1 MLIRTVSGCISL
13 HQHHLF
19 NTKMTDKLDD
29 IQLGDDDSSIDIDLT
44 EEQGEGSKKE
54 DVKDVK
60 QDKKDEDEDVK
71 KDVKEDDKHDTNDV
85 NESSDPSEHPYP
97 PKLHSTKAPTLLGET
112 QTVND
117 TTFYVVGDAKSCSTL
132 IVVLTNYLG
141 FESSNNMLAADTIHS
156 STGLP
161 VVLIDS
167 TGNNPAMHVMR
178 LKGDEELPH
187 LPPPQTKPK
196 SQAGPS
202 FLGKFK
208 SWFAGSVSG
217 FFDDMWLAAHSYEK
231 TIAIVRSSIE
241 QVYQVYTP
249 GKIIVVG
256 YGFGARYVLPLL
268 KRSSVFNPH
277 EEDDED
283 SSPWEVRDK
292 ANAEDHIL
300 SGVAV
305 NPSLTTIDD
314 FKNVQKP
321 LLFIYSDE
329 NDMLPRTLVEQGFRA
344 IPGKDAERKMI
355 SQNPPLPH
363 GFAIAGDYSEDVVG
377 QKPQEVFDLIDK
389 WVKTQV

>member
-1 MLIRTVSGCISL
+1 MAT
-13 HQHHLF
+13 
-19 NTKMTDKLDD
+19 DD
-29 IQLGDDDSSIDIDLT
+29 IHLGDDSDVEDVIERETESAEQNDTVGDSVESV
-44 EEQGEGSKKE
+44 EESESGDKTKE
-54 DVKDVK
+54 DTDKAESDK
-60 QDKKDEDEDVK
+60 TDKTEDKSDKKDSDK
-71 KDVKEDDKHDTNDV
+71 PDDT
-85 NESSDPSEHPYP
+85 P
-97 PKLHSTKAPTLLGET
+97 PKLVGSSTRKTSTSTPPKGKTS
-112 QTVND
+112 TVND
-117 TTFYVVGDAKSCSTL
+117 VTFYTVGEALKCDTL
-132 IVVLTNYLG
+132 LVVLTNYLG
-141 FESSNNMLAADTIHS
+141 FQSNNNMLCADALHA

-161 VVLIDS
+161 IVLVDS

-196 SQAGPS
+196 SQSGPS

-231 TIAIVRSSIE
+231 TIDIVRSSIE

-249 GKIIVVG
+249 GQIVVVG

-268 KRSSVFNPH
+268 KRSSLFNPG

-300 SGVAV
+300 AGVAV
-305 NPSLTTIDD
+305 NPSLTTLDD
-314 FKNVQKP
+314 FKHVHKP
-321 LLFIYSDE
+321 LLFIYSDDNE
-329 NDMLPRTLVEQGFRA
+329 MLPRTTVEQGFRA
-344 IPGKDAERKMI
+344 IPGKDAERKAI

-363 GFAIAGDYSEDVVG
+363 GFAIPGDYSVDVVG
-377 QKPQEVFDLIDK
+377 DKPQEVVEIIDK
-389 WVKTQV
+389 WVRAKIAK

>member
-1 MLIRTVSGCISL
+1 MT
-13 HQHHLF
+13 
-19 NTKMTDKLDD
+19 TDKADD
-29 IQLGDDDSSIDIDLT
+29 IHLGDDSDEEVTAGATDTAGEQVTETAESSTDKAESDKTEREGDDNKNAVDVNDDKDTNTERQAELPGSSDSPDSSDAPQLHKTSTTI
-44 EEQGEGSKKE
+44 
-54 DVKDVK
+54 
-60 QDKKDEDEDVK
+60 
-71 KDVKEDDKHDTNDV
+71 
-85 NESSDPSEHPYP
+85 P
-97 PKLHSTKAPTLLGET
+97 PKGTTS
-112 QTVND
+112 TVND
-117 TTFYVVGDAKSCSTL
+117 ITFYIVGEAKNADTL

-141 FESSNNMLAADTIHS
+141 FQSNNNLLCADSIHET
-156 STGLP
+156 TGLP
-161 VVLIDS
+161 VVLVDS

-196 SQAGPS
+196 TQSGPS

-231 TIAIVRSSIE
+231 TIDIVRSSIE

-249 GKIIVVG
+249 GQIIVIG

-268 KRSSVFNPH
+268 KRSSLFNPH

-305 NPSLTTIDD
+305 NPSLTTLDD
-314 FKNVQKP
+314 FKHVHKP
-321 LLFIYSDE
+321 LLFIYSDD
-329 NDMLPRTLVEQGFRA
+329 NDMLPRTTVEQGFRV
-344 IPGKDAERKMI
+344 IPGKDAERKAI
-355 SQNPPLPH
+355 SKNPPLPH
-363 GFAIAGDYSEDVVG
+363 GFAIPGDYSEEVVG
-377 QKPQEVFDLIDK
+377 DTPQQVFELIDK
-389 WVKTQV
+389 WVKDQLPKE

>member
-1 MLIRTVSGCISL
+1 MTSDKADDI
-13 HQHHLF
+13 HLGDESDEEV
-19 NTKMTDKLDD
+19 TAGATETAKAADKTAESSTDKSDKTGRD
-29 IQLGDDDSSIDIDLT
+29 GDDDDKNVVNDNDNDT
-44 EEQGEGSKKE
+44 EQQA
-54 DVKDVK
+54 DVPG
-60 QDKKDEDEDVK
+60 
-71 KDVKEDDKHDTNDV
+71 
-85 NESSDPSEHPYP
+85 SSDLPTSSDSADSAEAPRLHKTSTTIP
-97 PKLHSTKAPTLLGET
+97 PKGTTS
-112 QTVND
+112 TVND
-117 TTFYVVGDAKSCSTL
+117 ITFYTVGEAKNADTL

-141 FESSNNMLAADTIHS
+141 FQSNNNLLCADSIHE
-156 STGLP
+156 TTALP
-161 VVLIDS
+161 VVLVDS

-196 SQAGPS
+196 TQSAPS

-231 TIAIVRSSIE
+231 TIDIVRSSIE

-249 GKIIVVG
+249 GQIIVVG

-268 KRSSVFNPH
+268 KRSSLFNPH

-305 NPSLTTIDD
+305 NPSLTSLED
-314 FKNVQKP
+314 FKHVYKP
-321 LLFIYSDE
+321 LLFIYSDD
-329 NDMLPRTLVEQGFRA
+329 NDMLPRTTVEQGFRA
-344 IPGKDAERKMI
+344 IPGKDAERKAI
-355 SQNPPLPH
+355 SKNPPLPH
-363 GFAIAGDYSEDVVG
+363 GFAIPGDYSEEVVG
-377 QKPQEVFDLIDK
+377 DTPQQVFGFIDK
-389 WVKTQV
+389 WVKDQLTKE

>member
-1 MLIRTVSGCISL
+1 
-13 HQHHLF
+13 
-19 NTKMTDKLDD
+19 MTDDKMED
-29 IQLGDDDSSIDIDLT
+29 IHLGDDSDDENTEAVTSADTGETKKVDADASKTVVTEETTEETHEPETAKNPEPKDECASGKDSDDKAAKDKKPETPDSS
-44 EEQGEGSKKE
+44 
-54 DVKDVK
+54 
-60 QDKKDEDEDVK
+60 
-71 KDVKEDDKHDTNDV
+71 
-85 NESSDPSEHPYP
+85 SEAPQLHKTSTSIP
-97 PKLHSTKAPTLLGET
+97 PKGATS
-112 QTVND
+112 TVND
-117 TTFYVVGDAKSCSTL
+117 ITFYNVGEAKNCDTL

-141 FESSNNMLAADTIHS
+141 FQSNNNLLCADSIHET
-156 STGLP
+156 TGLP

-196 SQAGPS
+196 SQSGPS

-231 TIAIVRSSIE
+231 TIGIVQSSIE

-249 GKIIVVG
+249 GQIIVVG

-268 KRSSVFNPH
+268 KRSSLFNPH

-305 NPSLTTIDD
+305 NPSLTTLDD
-314 FKNVQKP
+314 FKHVHKP
-321 LLFIYSDE
+321 LLFIYSDDNE
-329 NDMLPRTLVEQGFRA
+329 MLPRTTVEQGFRL
-344 IPGKDAERKMI
+344 IPGKDAERKAI

-363 GFAIAGDYSEDVVG
+363 GFAIPGDYSEDVVG
-377 QKPQEVFDLIDK
+377 NNPQEVFEMIDK
-389 WVKTQV
+389 WVKAQLTKE